1 MTTKKSKNNDSYGII
16 PVKQLEPVEIVN
28 GQEIKEP
35 SLKFKRWVEL
45 FTDKSNPK
53 LYGNKTQC
61 ALAAYDT
68 DNYDS
73 ASSIGYQ
80 NFRKLQFLASEVLE
94 KEGFG
99 FAEMMKIGMAKVM
112 KGSFADW
119 DKMMERCGYFQPKDK
134 PGIGVNIENTY
145 NFANL
150 AADFRKARQERGLED

>member
-1 MTTKKSKNNDSYGII
+1 MTKKKSPNK
-16 PVKQLEPVEIVN
+16 VALEIVPVQESEPSEIIN

-35 SLKFKRWVEL
+35 SLKFKHWVEL

-61 ALAAYDT
+61 ALIAYDT
-68 DNYDS
+68 TKYDS

-99 FAEMMKIGMAKVM
+99 FAELMKIGMAKVIA
-112 KGSFADW
+112 GSFADW

-134 PGIGVNIENTY
+134 VGIEIGNTY
-145 NFANL
+145 NIANMH
-150 AADFRKARQERGLED
+150 DDIIKARRERGLPIE

>member
-1 MTTKKSKNNDSYGII
+1 MTKKKSTNKGMLEIVPI
-16 PVKQLEPVEIVN
+16 KQIEPVEIIN
-28 GQEIKEP
+28 GQEIREP

-45 FTDKSNPK
+45 FTDKSNSK
-53 LYGNKTQC
+53 FYGNKTQC

-68 DNYDS
+68 NNYDS

-80 NFRKLQFLASEVLE
+80 NFRKLQFLASEILE

-112 KGSFADW
+112 HGTFADW

-134 PGIGVNIENTY
+134 VGIEIGNTY
-145 NFANL
+145 NIANL
-150 AADFRKARQERGLED
+150 HDDIMKARRERGLPIE